1 MKKIFPLL
9 ALILI
14 VSSCLKEPSIVSYS
28 LDLKVDFGT
37 DIQMANKSGAIVTL
51 SNQQKNYKVSA
62 RTDESG
68 KIQFQSLDPG
78 IYSVVVSYTSS
89 SGEYSGQRSI
99 SVFSDKTDT
108 IVIKKSVLG
117 TFVIKEFYF
126 AGSRTPAGKSYYADQ
141 YIEIFNNTDEVRY
154 ADGISV
160 FEHES
165 SGTGVNTWESIKDT
179 IVGQMIWTIPGN
191 GKQYPVQ
198 PGRSILIAQDGINHR
213 NDPNGNPL
221 SPVNLGNADFEF
233 YVPTKT
239 NKDIDSP
246 TVANMLDDY
255 LSNTNIS
262 EIAFRVQGGSA
273 LVIAKLPGNS
283 ETERKAYI
291 ARNLVVKTSV
301 SGSAA
306 VYYPKIANKYVIDA
320 VETVE
325 DEAHAIYKRLP
336 ADIDAGYTYITT
348 GSYSGKC
355 IRRKVKEIVSG
366 RVVYQDTNNST
377 NDFLKDVDP
386 MPKIYE

>member
-99 SVFSDKTDT
+99 SVFSDKTDI

-165 SGTGVNTWESIKDT
+165 SGTGVNMWESIKDT

-198 PGRSILIAQDGINHR
+198 PGKSILIAQDGINHR

-366 RVVYQDTNNST
+366 RVIYQDTNNSI

-386 MPKIYE
+386 MPRIYE

>member
-1 MKKIFPLL
+1 MKKILPLL
-9 ALILI
+9 AFILM
-14 VSSCLKEPSIVSYS
+14 VSSCLKEPSLVSYS

-37 DIQMANKSGAIVTL
+37 SLQLANKSGAIVTL
-51 SNQQKNYKVSA
+51 TSQQKNYKVSA

-78 IYSVVVSYTSS
+78 IYSVVVSYSS
-89 SGEYSGQRSI
+89 TSGEYSGQASI
-99 SVFSDKTDT
+99 SVFSNMTDT
-108 IVIKKSVLG
+108 VALKKGVFGALI
-117 TFVIKEFYF
+117 IKEFYF
-126 AGSRTPAGKSYYADQ
+126 SGSRTPAGKSYYADQ
-141 YIEIFNNTDEVRY
+141 YIEIYNNTDEVRY

-165 SGTGVNTWESIKDT
+165 SGTGVNMWESIKDT

-198 PGRSILIAQDGINHR
+198 PGKSIIIAQDGINHR
-213 NDPNGNPL
+213 DDPNGNPL

-233 YVPTKT
+233 YVATKN
-239 NKDIDSP
+239 NKDVDSP
-246 TVANMLDDY
+246 TAANMVDDY

-273 LVIAKLPGNS
+273 LIIAKLPGNS
-283 ETERKAYI
+283 EAERKAYI
-291 ARNLVVKTSV
+291 AKNLVAKEFA
-301 SGSAA
+301 SGSSTI
-306 VYYPKIANKYVIDA
+306 YYPKIANKYVIDA

-325 DEAHAIYKRLP
+325 DEAHATYKRLP
-336 ADIDAGYTYITT
+336 ADIDAGYTYIIS

-355 IRRKVKEIVSG
+355 VRRKVKEIVSG

>member
-99 SVFSDKTDT
+99 SVFSDKTDI

-165 SGTGVNTWESIKDT
+165 SGTGVNMWESIKDT

-366 RVVYQDTNNST
+366 RVIYQDTNNSI

-386 MPKIYE
+386 MPRIYE

>member
-99 SVFSDKTDT
+99 SVFSDKTDI

-165 SGTGVNTWESIKDT
+165 SGTGVNMWESIKDT

-198 PGRSILIAQDGINHR
+198 PGKSILIAQDGINHR

-283 ETERKAYI
+283 EAERKAYI

-366 RVVYQDTNNST
+366 RVIYQDTNNSI

-386 MPKIYE
+386 MPRIYE

>member
-68 KIQFQSLDPG
+68 EIQFQSLDPG

-99 SVFSDKTDT
+99 SVFSDKTDI

-165 SGTGVNTWESIKDT
+165 SGTGVNMWESIKDT

-198 PGRSILIAQDGINHR
+198 PGKSILIAQDGINHR

-283 ETERKAYI
+283 EAERKAYI

-366 RVVYQDTNNST
+366 RVIYQDTNNSI

-386 MPKIYE
+386 MPRIYE

>member
-108 IVIKKSVLG
+108 IVIKKGVLG

-255 LSNTNIS
+255 LSNPNIS

-336 ADIDAGYTYITT
+336 ANIDAGYTYITT

-366 RVVYQDTNNST
+366 RVIYQDTNNST
-377 NDFLKDVDP
+377 DDFLKDVDP